1 MSRAARSGEDDNW
14 YFPEISKAPRTM
26 ADKEKKVDED
36 SIGYR
41 IWSAR
46 EEHDMSVA
54 KLARRL
60 GVEQATVK
68 AWEINKRVPRANRLV
83 MLSGVLDVSLAWLL
97 EGEEDVALSAPS
109 ASLNELREDLDRIE
123 RRLSE
128 VSTMVAAARARLVEI
143 D

>member
-1 MSRAARSGEDDNW
+1 
-14 YFPEISKAPRTM
+14 M

-68 AWEINKRVPRANRLV
+68 AWEINERAPRANRLV

-109 ASLNELREDLDRIE
+109 ASFNELREDLDRIE

-128 VSTMVAAARARLVEI
+128 VSTMVAAARARLEEI